1 VTLLHTSTADALRR
15 RALWLEYLTIGWDVI
30 EAAVAVAAGV
40 AAGSIALVGF
50 GFDSSIGVLAAS
62 TVVWQFRAELRGDV
76 DEDSEGRTQAH
87 RRHVL
92 RTRRLR
98 LGGTSWSTL
107 KPSWSA

>member
-62 TVVWQFRAELRGDV
+62 TVVWQQPQPTSAQFVRA
-76 DEDSEGRTQAH
+76 
-87 RRHVL
+87 RRSQPTTATNGCV
-92 RTRRLR
+92 
-98 LGGTSWSTL
+98 G
-107 KPSWSA
+107 AA